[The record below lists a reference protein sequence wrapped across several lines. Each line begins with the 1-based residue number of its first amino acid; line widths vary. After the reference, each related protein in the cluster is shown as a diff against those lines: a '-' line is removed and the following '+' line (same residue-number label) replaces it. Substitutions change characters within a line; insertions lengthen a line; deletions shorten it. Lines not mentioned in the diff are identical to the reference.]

1 MFAIA
6 VVGASFGTVF
16 TVDIA
21 LNYQLNTPVSNA
33 DSSAI

>member
-21 LNYQLNTPVSNA
+21 LNYQLNIPNA